1 MTVVLCYRIA
11 GHVKQTAKEVKGVGP
26 GTFGMPGFFI
36 GPYPEGWEAAAMTK
50 DWKTRTKLVHEGSR
64 RSQYGEMA
72 EAIFLTQG
80 FVYPDAE
87 AAEARFLKAGED
99 EFIYARYGNP
109 TTRMFEERIAALEGT
124 EDAFATASGMAAVSG
139 ALMSCLRA
147 GDHVVSSRALFG
159 SCLYVLEEVLQRFGV
174 RVSFVDGTD
183 LDAWRAAVLPGTKA
197 VFFESI
203 SNPTLELVD
212 IAGVSAIA
220 HAAGALVICDNVFA
234 TPIFSRAVEQGADVV
249 VYSTTKHIDGQG
261 RALGGV
267 VCASRDFI
275 RKVLEPFMK
284 HTGGSMSP
292 FTAWIMLNGMATL
305 DLRCRA
311 MAEAAAV
318 IAAQLQGHPKLS
330 RVIFPGLPSHPQH
343 RLAVAQ
349 MGTGGTL
356 LSFDIKGG
364 KDAAFRF
371 LNALEIIKI
380 SNNLGDAK
388 SIATHPAT
396 TTHQRLP
403 QDQKEVLGITPGL
416 IRLSVGLE
424 DVSDLT
430 ADLMAALEAV

>member
-1 MTVVLCYRIA
+1 
-11 GHVKQTAKEVKGVGP
+11 
-26 GTFGMPGFFI
+26 
-36 GPYPEGWEAAAMTK
+36 MTK

-87 AAEARFLKAGED
+87 AAEARFIKAGED

-139 ALMSCLRA
+139 ALTSMLRA

-159 SCLYVLEEVLQRFGV
+159 SCLYVLEEVLTRFGV
-174 RVSFVDGTD
+174 KVTFVDGAD
-183 LDAWRAAVLPGTKA
+183 LDQWRAAVVRGTKA
-197 VFFESI
+197 VFFEAM
-203 SNPTLELVD
+203 SNPTLEIID
-212 IAGVSAIA
+212 ITEVSKIA

-234 TPIFSRAVEQGADVV
+234 TPVFSRAVEQGADVV

-267 VCASRDFI
+267 VCASQEFI
-275 RKVLEPFMK
+275 RKTLEPYMK

-311 MAEAAAV
+311 MADGAAV
-318 IAAQLQGHPKLS
+318 IAAALEGHPALT
-330 RVIFPGLPSHPQH
+330 RVIYPGLPSHAQH
-343 RLAVAQ
+343 ALAMAQ
-349 MGTGGTL
+349 MGSGGTL
-356 LSFDIKGG
+356 LAFDLKGG

-371 LNALEIIKI
+371 MNALEIIKI

-388 SIATHPAT
+388 SIVTHPAT
-396 TTHQRLP
+396 TTHHRLP
-403 QDQKEVLGITPGL
+403 QDQKDMLGITPGL

-424 DVSDLT
+424 DVGDLLEDLT
-430 ADLMAALEAV
+430 AALAGA

>member
-1 MTVVLCYRIA
+1 
-11 GHVKQTAKEVKGVGP
+11 
-26 GTFGMPGFFI
+26 
-36 GPYPEGWEAAAMTK
+36 MTK

-72 EAIFLTQG
+72 EAIYLTQG
-80 FVYPDAE
+80 FAYPTAE
-87 AAEARFLKAGED
+87 AAEQRFIKAGDD

-124 EDAFATASGMAAVSG
+124 EDAFATASGMAAVNG
-139 ALMSCLRA
+139 ALTAMLRA

-159 SCLYVLEEVLQRFGV
+159 SCLYILEEVLTRYGV
-174 RVSFVDGTD
+174 NVTFVDGAD
-183 LDAWRAAVLPGTKA
+183 LDQWRAAVTPATKA
-197 VFFESI
+197 VFFESM

-212 IAGVSAIA
+212 ITAVAKIA
-220 HAAGALVICDNVFA
+220 HAAGALVIVDNVFA
-234 TPIFSRAVEQGADVV
+234 TPVFSRAVEQGADVV

-267 VCASRDFI
+267 ICGTKDFI
-275 RKVLEPFMK
+275 RKVAEPYLK
-284 HTGGSMSP
+284 HTGAAMSP

-311 MAEAAAV
+311 MADAAKK
-318 IAAQLQGHPKLS
+318 IAEVLS
-330 RVIFPGLPSHPQH
+330 SDARISKVIFPGLSSHPQH
-343 RLAVAQ
+343 ALAMAQ
-349 MGTGGTL
+349 MGSGGTIVT
-356 LSFDIKGG
+356 FDIKGG
-364 KDAAFRF
+364 KDAAFKF
-371 LNALEIIKI
+371 CNALEIVKI

-403 QDQKEVLGITPGL
+403 QPQKDALGITPGL

-424 DVSDLT
+424 DCDDLIT
-430 ADLMAALEAV
+430 DLQNALSAI